1 MFNVTGN
8 ATSRSAAFV
17 DEVKSDAATKI
28 SIFLS
33 NSFVI
38 SANGARDN
46 LAACRLY
53 VYKYRD

>member
-8 ATSRSAAFV
+8 ATSRFAAFV

-46 LAACRLY
+46 LAGCHLY
-53 VYKYRD
+53 V